1 MGKKENFKFV
11 MNEGEG
17 REKELLNFFS
27 FLLYEKIISFSYHDC
42 NHLKKKEEGK
52 FLQEILR
59 FRFCKEKKKLRGF

>member
-27 FLLYEKIISFSYHDC
+27 FLLYEKIQPKAKH
-42 NHLKKKEEGK
+42 
-52 FLQEILR
+52 
-59 FRFCKEKKKLRGF
+59 